1 MVPGEEIGLEH
12 LDKLIERH
20 KGFII
25 RTASKVSGKYVNI
38 EHDDCFSIALK
49 AFAEAVEKYDET
61 RGSFLSFAKLVMEI
75 RIRNYMLKESRTV
88 KTSSLEELYESGY
101 DFACDLSI
109 EEEILKEEIRE
120 YKKELFHFGL
130 TLEILADTAPKHKD
144 TRKNALRIAEKAGN
158 DRPTAELTYSKRKL
172 PIRAVARLCSVT
184 EKIVKGS
191 KNFILAAMV
200 IFIKK
205 YPSLSSWV
213 KPAGGEE

>member
-1 MVPGEEIGLEH
+1 M
-12 LDKLIERH
+12 
-20 KGFII
+20 
-25 RTASKVSGKYVNI
+25 
-38 EHDDCFSIALK
+38 
-49 AFAEAVEKYDET
+49 
-61 RGSFLSFAKLVMEI
+61 
-75 RIRNYMLKESRTV
+75 
-88 KTSSLEELYESGY
+88 
-101 DFACDLSI
+101 SI

>member
-1 MVPGEEIGLEH
+1 MIPGEEIDLEH

-25 RTASKVSGKYVNI
+25 RTASKASGKYVRIDN
-38 EHDDCFSIALK
+38 DDCFEVALE
-49 AFAEAVEKYDET
+49 AFAEAVEKYDEN
-61 RGSFLSFAKLVMEI
+61 RGGFLGFAKLVMES
-75 RIRNYMLKESRTV
+75 RLKNYVAKENRTV
-88 KTSSLEELYESGY
+88 KTASLEELSENGY
-101 DFACDLSI
+101 DFADDLNR

-144 TRKNALRIAEKAGN
+144 TREKALNIADKAAN

-191 KNFILAAMV
+191 KNFILAAMI
-200 IFIKK
+200 IFIRK
-205 YPSLSSWV
+205 YPSLHTWV
-213 KPAGGEE
+213 KTAGGER